1 MNAIASLTRHF
12 LTTLAGLGGFLF
24 ANGLIPAEAVAQANE
39 AGAAMV
45 DPLTVIA
52 GLLAATAARFGIFC
66 LGKIFPAVAE
76 KLGSQPGMTAVL
88 VWGIAT
94 VAVIGSLPSCQALA
108 GVPVKATVFLK
119 EGALSYSSKRG
130 IDMEYRPGFGEM
142 PEVYRHS
149 NK

>member
-39 AGAAMV
+39 AGAALV

-52 GLLAATAARFGIFC
+52 GLLAAGGLRLAIFC

-76 KLGSQPGMTAVL
+76 KLSGASGGMPLLMVGLTTAAFM
-88 VWGIAT
+88 GA
-94 VAVIGSLPSCQALA
+94 LPSCSAAQLA
-108 GVPVKATVFLK
+108 AARAVPVRSCVETDYGTVC
-119 EGALSYSSKRG
+119 YSSKSGVAVTVDATSR
-130 IDMEYRPGFGEM
+130 
-142 PEVYRHS
+142 
-149 NK
+149 K

>member
-39 AGAAMV
+39 AGAALV

-94 VAVIGSLPSCQALA
+94 AAVMGSLPSCQALA
-108 GVPVKATVFLK
+108 DARTIPVKVCYVTAQGPVCYSTA
-119 EGALSYSSKRG
+119 EGLSAE
-130 IDMEYRPGFGEM
+130 IDARSG
-142 PEVYRHS
+142 
-149 NK
+149 K